1 MSWIKIDEDKCT
13 KCGLCAADCPRG
25 DLLFSPEIV
34 PNSAEKMWCIH
45 CGHCAAICPT
55 GALDLD
61 GIPPERLNDT
71 DGAPLPRFSSVA
83 QLMST
88 RRSIRA
94 FTSRPLGREA
104 LGELLEAANYAP
116 TGANGRTVRWTV
128 VDTPE
133 ELKKVASMVIDWMRA
148 SQPSVAGTP
157 YETIF
162 KTLVDN
168 WDDGVDCILWD
179 APVLAV
185 AHASKHMITPQQDCV
200 IAITY
205 LELAAW
211 ANGVGSCWGGF
222 LNRCASM
229 HKPLRDALGLDEDE
243 GVYGSLMLGYPSR
256 TYAKVPHRAP
266 SPVIWK

>member
-1 MSWIKIDEDKCT
+1 MPWIEIDEDKCT

-25 DLLFSPEIV
+25 ELLFSEEIT
-34 PNSAEKMWCIH
+34 PNDEQQMWCIH

-55 GALDLD
+55 GALSLD
-61 GIPPERLNDT
+61 EIAPEQLGDAEGT
-71 DGAPLPRFSSVA
+71 PLPGFSSVA

-88 RRSIRA
+88 RRSIRS
-94 FTSRPLGREA
+94 FTSSPLGRDT
-104 LGELLEAANYAP
+104 LNELLAAANYAP

-128 VDTPE
+128 VDTPA
-133 ELKKVASMVIDWMRA
+133 ELENIASIVIDWMRA
-148 SQPSVAGTP
+148 SQPSMAGTP

-168 WDDGVDCILWD
+168 WDAGVDCILWR
-179 APVLAV
+179 APALAV

-211 ANGVGSCWGGF
+211 SQGIGSCWAGF
-222 LNRCASM
+222 LNRCASL
-229 HKPLRDALGLDEDE
+229 HKPLRDALGLEEDE
-243 GVYGSLMLGYPSR
+243 GVYGSLMLGHPSR
-256 TYAKVPHRAP
+256 TYAKIPHRAP